1 VASHSARADL
11 HRSAVLA
18 QIGALGPKSRADL
31 SRLLDVSPALI
42 TQITRKLISD
52 GLLIELDNSPSRGG
66 RPARLLGLRTEAGR
80 AIGVKV
86 ADDHLTFVEAGIAG
100 NIERSATEAFN
111 AAAGLAVSSL
121 AQLLRTFIEKAEG
134 GPILG
139 VGVGVPGNVVDQD
152 AGIVDSTQLGW
163 NGVPLGDALRH
174 ELELPVLID
183 NNVNALTFAER
194 LHGKAQGRENVLIAT
209 IGTGIGAGIVAG
221 DAVIRGQS
229 GGAGEIGHIPVVE
242 DGPECQCGAQ
252 GCLEALISERAIVEQ
267 ARTEGVITAKQGIDV
282 LHQKA
287 NQGVSEAKAI
297 FARAGRLLGRTLAG
311 VVNFFDPEIVIVL
324 GEGVDAWAHWST
336 AFDLAFRPALMPH
349 KRAIPIAVETWK
361 DDRWAH
367 GAASL
372 VFATPFDETGN
383 SGEQGRLVR
392 ARLAE
397 IQSTQTDVSAD
408 A

>member
-1 VASHSARADL
+1 VASYSARADL

-42 TQITRKLISD
+42 TKVTRKLIAD

-86 ADDHLTFVEAGIAG
+86 ADDHLTFVEVGIGG
-100 NIERSATEAFN
+100 NIARSATEPFD
-111 AAAGLAVSSL
+111 AAASSAVSSL
-121 AQLLRTFIEKAEG
+121 AKLLRSFIEKAES

-163 NGVPLGDALRH
+163 NGVQLGNALRH

-194 LHGKAQGRENVLIAT
+194 LHGKAQGRENVLITT
-209 IGTGIGAGIVAG
+209 IGTGIGAGIIAG
-221 DAVIRGQS
+221 GVVIRGHS
-229 GGAGEIGHIPVVE
+229 GGAGEIGHIPVIE
-242 DGPECQCGAQ
+242 DGPECQCGAR
-252 GCLEALISERAIVEQ
+252 GCLEALISQAAIVEQ
-267 ARTEGVITAKQGIDV
+267 ARSDDVIAADQGIDV
-282 LHQKA
+282 LRDKA
-287 NQGVSEAKAI
+287 NQGDGEAKEF
-297 FARAGRLLGRTLAG
+297 FARAGLLLGRTLAG

-324 GEGVDAWAHWST
+324 GEGVDAWTHWSAT
-336 AFDLAFRPALMPH
+336 FDSAFRPALMPH
-349 KRAIPIAVETWK
+349 KRAIPVAVETWK

-372 VFATPFDETGN
+372 VLATPFDETGN

-397 IQSTQTDVSAD
+397 IQPNRTDVSTEA
-408 A
+408 